1 MREGLPFLRVAVPW
15 APIYRVRVSGP
26 RGKRKTRIHWLQG
39 GVSRVS
45 FVDLQFQG
53 RILLNTLSAPL
64 SLLGGPQRGSAVCG

>member
-1 MREGLPFLRVAVPW
+1 M
-15 APIYRVRVSGP
+15 
-26 RGKRKTRIHWLQG
+26 
-39 GVSRVS
+39 S